1 MVTTGI
7 IVGIVIIVMAIL
19 VKLARERVKKIQ
31 KCEELNNLICKCDE
45 ALNSLSK
52 CKTLTNILEVH
63 KKAWRDGVRNVNI
76 GPCSWG
82 MYRTEDIG
90 NMSPSEVYLGGIYG
104 LSTKNINFWESM
116 GYDEPYGANG
126 FGIDPEIK
134 LLGNIIVPQY
144 RSQLQS
150 NFEAIKKRCETEL
163 QQL

>member
-1 MVTTGI
+1 
-7 IVGIVIIVMAIL
+7 
-19 VKLARERVKKIQ
+19 
-31 KCEELNNLICKCDE
+31 
-45 ALNSLSK
+45 
-52 CKTLTNILEVH
+52 
-63 KKAWRDGVRNVNI
+63 
-76 GPCSWG
+76 
-82 MYRTEDIG
+82 
-90 NMSPSEVYLGGIYG
+90 
-104 LSTKNINFWESM
+104 M